1 MDYIITALIS
11 YLFGS
16 IPFGYIF
23 TKIFLKKDIR
33 DVGSGNIGAT
43 NVLRT
48 GNKRLGY
55 LTLILDILKAVIPVI
70 YVKLYYPDLIFIS
83 ALCAFLGH
91 LFPVWLKFDG
101 GKGVATYVGVYIA
114 FSTLNPYSYSLFENS
129 YFLYLNI
136 PLLAVFYFVIFK
148 ISRIS
153 AIASL
158 LTVFISN
165 LILFSSFN
173 VFQDRLIVFL
183 IFWLIVFKHS
193 ENLKRLYEGR
203 ENKF

>member
-1 MDYIITALIS
+1 MS
-11 YLFGS
+11 YLFVALSYLIGS
-16 IPFGYIF
+16 INFAYLVA
-23 TKIFLKKDIR
+23 KYKKLDISSS
-33 DVGSGNIGAT
+33 GSGNPGTSNVMRTIGKKYAAI
-43 NVLRT
+43 VLI
-48 GNKRLGY
+48 G
-55 LTLILDILKAVIPVI
+55 DVLKGFLPIFLFDENLLLCGFAAVIGHI
-70 YVKLYYPDLIFIS
+70 YPIFY
-83 ALCAFLGH
+83 
-91 LFPVWLKFDG
+91 KFKG

-114 FSTLNPYSYSLFENS
+114 FSTLNPYSYGLFENS

-136 PLLAVFYFVIFK
+136 PLLAFFYFVIFK
-148 ISRIS
+148 IFRIS

-165 LILFSSFN
+165 LILFSSLN

>member
-1 MDYIITALIS
+1 MS
-11 YLFGS
+11 YLFISLSYLIGS
-16 IPFGYIF
+16 LNFAYIVA
-23 TKIFLKKDIR
+23 KYKKLDISSS
-33 DVGSGNIGAT
+33 GSGNPGTSNVMRTIGKKYAAI
-43 NVLRT
+43 VLI
-48 GNKRLGY
+48 GDVLKGFLPIY
-55 LTLILDILKAVIPVI
+55 LFDENLLLCGFASIIGHI
-70 YVKLYYPDLIFIS
+70 YPIFY
-83 ALCAFLGH
+83 
-91 LFPVWLKFDG
+91 KFKG

-114 FSTLNPYSYSLFENS
+114 FSTLNPYSYDLFENS

-136 PLLAVFYFVIFK
+136 PLLVVFYFVIFK
-148 ISRIS
+148 ISRVS

-173 VFQDRLIVFL
+173 IFQDRLIMFL

-193 ENLKRLYEGR
+193 ENIKRLYEGK

>member
-1 MDYIITALIS
+1 MIGDVLKGFLPI
-11 YLFGS
+11 YLFDENLLLCG
-16 IPFGYIF
+16 F
-23 TKIFLKKDIR
+23 
-33 DVGSGNIGAT
+33 A
-43 NVLRT
+43 
-48 GNKRLGY
+48 
-55 LTLILDILKAVIPVI
+55 AVIGHI
-70 YVKLYYPDLIFIS
+70 YPIFY
-83 ALCAFLGH
+83 
-91 LFPVWLKFDG
+91 KFKG
-101 GKGVATYVGVYIA
+101 GKGVATYVGMYIA

>member
-1 MDYIITALIS
+1 MS
-11 YLFGS
+11 YLFIALSYLIGS
-16 IPFGYIF
+16 LNFAYIVA
-23 TKIFLKKDIR
+23 KYKKLDISSS
-33 DVGSGNIGAT
+33 GSGNPGTSNVMRTIGKRYAAI
-43 NVLRT
+43 VLI
-48 GNKRLGY
+48 GDVLKGFLPIY
-55 LTLILDILKAVIPVI
+55 LFDENLLLCGLAAVVGHI
-70 YVKLYYPDLIFIS
+70 YPIFY
-83 ALCAFLGH
+83 
-91 LFPVWLKFDG
+91 KFKG
-101 GKGVATYVGVYIA
+101 GKGVATYVGMYIA
-114 FSTLNPYSYSLFENS
+114 FSTLNPYSYGLFENS

-136 PLLAVFYFVIFK
+136 PLLAFFYFVIFK
-148 ISRIS
+148 IFRIS

-165 LILFSSFN
+165 LILFSSLN